1 MHGKLYVI
9 TGPSGVGKSS
19 VAMELLKRR
28 PTLKKVVTCTTR
40 APRVG
45 EVNGAAYHF
54 IDRDTFQRLID
65 AGEMFEWDEHY
76 GQLYGSRTQDVE
88 ALMHAGNDVLFV
100 VDVAGASTI
109 KQTYSDT
116 TLLFL
121 EAESVDRLLERIE
134 RRDSGAT
141 SGLASRREAIER
153 EMAYAPKADHR
164 IVNRENMLDETV
176 AQIEALMDP

>member
-1 MHGKLYVI
+1 MHGKLYII

-40 APRVG
+40 AARAG

-54 IDRDTFQRLID
+54 IDREMFQRLIE

-109 KQTYSDT
+109 KRLNSDAT
-116 TLLFL
+116 VLFL
-121 EAESVDRLLERIE
+121 EAESVDQLLKRIE
-134 RRDSGAT
+134 RRDNGAT
-141 SGLASRREAIER
+141 VGLAARREAIES
-153 EMAYAPKADHR
+153 EMAYAPSANHR
-164 IVNRENMLDETV
+164 IVNREDMLDETV
-176 AQIEALMDP
+176 AQIETLMNP